1 VVVEGLD
8 RPYGGVCNIGVR
20 PTVEGREP
28 LLEVHLFDFD
38 GSLYGQLLTV
48 RFLEKIRDEQRFDG
62 LEALQA
68 QIHRDA
74 AAARA
79 RWAQEPAP

>member
-1 VVVEGLD
+1 M
-8 RPYGGVCNIGVR
+8 
-20 PTVEGREP
+20 EGREP

-38 GSLYGQLLTV
+38 GALYGQILTV

-62 LEALQA
+62 LEALRA

-79 RWAQEPAP
+79 RWAQECDA

>member
-1 VVVEGLD
+1 
-8 RPYGGVCNIGVR
+8 
-20 PTVEGREP
+20 
-28 LLEVHLFDFD
+28 
-38 GSLYGQLLTV
+38 LTV

-79 RWAQEPAP
+79 RWAQESAP